1 MKPLSIIY
9 RIAPYLIAFLFL
21 IENNFVFAQQ
31 DSNSAVNEIKSDQN
45 ITLKNNDEKQKL
57 NINIKDEVGIDRIK
71 DLSGVEKIL
80 VALIILLVGFYLIK
94 LITRILIFFDKRS
107 PRRKIP
113 FKGIVPIIRLLGWS
127 IIIYLI
133 LTFLIQKPSD
143 ILIGI
148 SVFVGIAVG
157 LASQDILKNIF
168 GGIMILIDRPFR
180 VGDKIKVGDYYG
192 EVVVIGLR
200 FTRIVT
206 DNDSVVN
213 IPNSDT
219 MNQPVANSNSG
230 EPNCQVV
237 AEVFLPIDIDT
248 VAVREIALEVA
259 RISKYV
265 YLNKP
270 ISVLFFNEV
279 KERRSYLKMRL
290 KAYVMDIKYEFE
302 FKSEM
307 TELIIRE
314 LINEGIL
321 KKEDVS

>member
-1 MKPLSIIY
+1 MKSLSFIY
-9 RIAPYLIAFLFL
+9 RITPYVIAFLFL

-31 DSNSAVNEIKSDQN
+31 DSNATVNEIRSDQN
-45 ITLKNNDEKQKL
+45 ITLKNKDEKQKL
-57 NINIKDEVGIDRIK
+57 NININDEVGIDSLM
-71 DLSGVEKIL
+71 DLSDIEKIL
-80 VALIILLVGFYLIK
+80 ATLIILLVGFYLIK

-107 PRRKIP
+107 PQRRIP
-113 FKGIVPIIRLLGWS
+113 FKGLVPIIKLLGLS
-127 IIIYLI
+127 IIIYFI
-133 LTFLIQKPSD
+133 LTLLIQKPSD

-148 SVFVGIAVG
+148 FVFVGIAIG

-168 GGIMILIDRPFR
+168 GGIMLLIDQPFR

-192 EVVVIGLR
+192 EVIAIGLR

-206 DNDSVVN
+206 DNDSVVY
-213 IPNSDT
+213 IPNSDI

-259 RISKYV
+259 KISKYV

-279 KERRSYLKMRL
+279 RERKSYLKMRL

>member
-1 MKPLSIIY
+1 MKSLSFIY
-9 RIAPYLIAFLFL
+9 RITPYLIAFLFL

-31 DSNSAVNEIKSDQN
+31 ATNSVVNEIKSDQN
-45 ITLKNNDEKQKL
+45 ITLKKNDEKQKL
-57 NINIKDEVGIDRIK
+57 NININDEVGIDSLM
-71 DLSGVEKIL
+71 DLSDIEKIL
-80 VALIILLVGFYLIK
+80 ATLIILLVGFYLIK
-94 LITRILIFFDKRS
+94 LITRILIFFDKRN
-107 PRRKIP
+107 PQRRIP
-113 FKGIVPIIRLLGWS
+113 FKGLVPIIKLLGWS
-127 IIIYLI
+127 IIIYCI

-143 ILIGI
+143 IFIGI
-148 SVFVGIAVG
+148 SVFVGIAIG

-168 GGIMILIDRPFR
+168 GGIMILIDQPFR

-192 EVVVIGLR
+192 EVIAIGLR

-213 IPNSDT
+213 IPNSDI

-279 KERRSYLKMRL
+279 RERRSYLKMRL

>member
-1 MKPLSIIY
+1 MKSLSFIY
-9 RIAPYLIAFLFL
+9 RITLYLIAFLFL

-31 DSNSAVNEIKSDQN
+31 DSNATVNEIKSDQN
-45 ITLKNNDEKQKL
+45 LTIKHNDEKQKL
-57 NINIKDEVGIDRIK
+57 NINATNEVNIDGIM
-71 DLSGVEKIL
+71 DLSDIEKIL
-80 VALIILLVGFYLIK
+80 VALIILLVGYYLLK

-107 PRRKIP
+107 PQRKIP
-113 FKGIVPIIRLLGWS
+113 FKGIAPIIRLLGWS

-157 LASQDILKNIF
+157 LASQDVLKNIF

-180 VGDKIKVGDYYG
+180 FGDKIKVGDYYG
-192 EVVVIGLR
+192 EVVAIGLR
-200 FTRIVT
+200 FTRIIT

-213 IPNSDT
+213 IPNSDI

-270 ISVLFFNEV
+270 ISILFFNEV

>member
-57 NINIKDEVGIDRIK
+57 NIKVTDEVGIDSIM

-94 LITRILIFFDKRS
+94 LITKVLIFFDKRS
-107 PRRKIP
+107 PQRKIP
-113 FKGIVPIIRLLGWS
+113 FKGIVPIIKLLGWL

-192 EVVVIGLR
+192 EVVAIGLR

-206 DNDSVVN
+206 DNDLVVN
-213 IPNSDT
+213 IPNSDI

-237 AEVFLPIDIDT
+237 ADVFLPIDIDT

-270 ISVLFFNEV
+270 ISILFFNEV
-279 KERRSYLKMRL
+279 KERRSYLKMKL